1 MNEEL
6 RVPRSLRQSLTHAAR
21 DLRRR
26 QTKTEED
33 PLYALRKRNLTGRKF
48 KRQHRIGRYIVDF
61 YCPEDRLIIEID
73 GPIHRKQRAAD
84 AERQAILESGG
95 YRVLRLTTDLVE
107 SNIDAALKE
116 ISTWIT
122 PSPRPA
128 ATPLPLQRERG
139 KG

>member
-26 QTKTEED
+26 QTKTEEA
-33 PLYALRKRNLTGRKF
+33 LWHALRKRNLGGRKF

-61 YCPEDRLIIEID
+61 YCPQERLIIEID
-73 GPIHRKQRAAD
+73 GPIHIKQRASD
-84 AERQAILESGG
+84 RERQGILESGG
-95 YRVLRLTTDLVE
+95 YRVLRVTTGQVE
-107 SNIDAALKE
+107 SNIDGVVEE
-116 ISTWIT
+116 ILSWIT

-128 ATPLPLQRERG
+128 ATPLPLKRERG
-139 KG
+139 RG